1 MGSRVRVPSAPLTWG
16 KIIFPFFMRY
26 TVYILQSQVD
36 NTFYIGYTSNLER
49 RLSEHNEGR
58 TRYSSSKRPWELLY
72 SEEYTTKRDAIM
84 RERFLKKQKNKAFYL
99 SLKGWLTNARFYI
112 GLSSRV
118 LGTGSSPVRTAPT
131 PSKPID
137 IQWVLSFLPQNP
149 PLYIAS

>member
-1 MGSRVRVPSAPLTWG
+1 
-16 KIIFPFFMRY
+16 MRY

-99 SLKGWLTNARFYI
+99 SLKG
-112 GLSSRV
+112 
-118 LGTGSSPVRTAPT
+118 
-131 PSKPID
+131 
-137 IQWVLSFLPQNP
+137 
-149 PLYIAS
+149 